1 MENPEGS
8 VAFTSGREYPPLPTS
23 PVIKEKEDKISVFQ
37 ISIIFILAI
46 ALIGAGIFIN
56 QNKFKSDVV
65 CEAENITI
73 PACPIN
79 NLTCEKQVC
88 SCPEVNVSCN
98 FPNNI
103 NINVKNSS

>member
-1 MENPEGS
+1 MENPEGNI
-8 VAFTSGREYPPLPTS
+8 REFKPLPTN
-23 PVIKEKEDKISVFQ
+23 PVIKEEKEDKLSVFQ
-37 ISIIFILAI
+37 ISIIFILAL

-65 CEAENITI
+65 CEAPNVTQT
-73 PACPIN
+73 CPTQIN

-88 SCPEVNVSCN
+88 SCPQVNVSCN

-103 NINVKNSS
+103 SINVKNSS

>member
-8 VAFTSGREYPPLPTS
+8 VASISGNYKPLPTNKI
-23 PVIKEKEDKISVFQ
+23 VEEKEDKISVFQ
-37 ISIIFILAI
+37 ISVIFILVL

-56 QNKFKSDVV
+56 QNKFKSNVT

-73 PACPIN
+73 PACPTHTT

-88 SCPEVNVSCN
+88 PQVNVSCN

>member
-8 VAFTSGREYPPLPTS
+8 VAFSKYPPLPTS
-23 PVIKEKEDKISVFQ
+23 PVIKEKEDKITVFQ
-37 ISIIFILAI
+37 MSIIFII
-46 ALIGAGIFIN
+46 ALGIIGLAIFIN
-56 QNKFKSDVV
+56 QDKFKSDVT

-73 PACPIN
+73 PACPTHTT

-88 SCPEVNVSCN
+88 SCPQVNVSCN

-103 NINVKNSS
+103 SINVKNSS